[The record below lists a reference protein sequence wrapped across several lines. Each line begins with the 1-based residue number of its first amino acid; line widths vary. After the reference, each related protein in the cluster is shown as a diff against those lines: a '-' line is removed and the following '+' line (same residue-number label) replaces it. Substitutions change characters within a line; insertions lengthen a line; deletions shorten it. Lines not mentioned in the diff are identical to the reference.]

1 MSIYQAKVKRV
12 QSQIIV
18 KRPLR
23 IICDIASGAGMSA
36 RDIDWGFTTDV
47 VVVGGGG
54 AGLVSAI
61 SARDRGARVLIFE
74 KMQNV
79 GGITILAGGGIKAAK
94 SADAAAQYLTK
105 TQGGRVRDALIKT
118 FAQGLSELPAY
129 LSELAAINGAVVSV
143 SDKHHEGIYAF
154 PGADS
159 LTTLSVTELPGF
171 SGYEWTYTGKNLNG
185 QRFFK
190 ILLDNVA
197 HRNIPVRTNA
207 PVRSLISEDGEV
219 VGVWAD
225 LEGKRTAIRALKA
238 VILACGGFEFNE
250 KLKREYFEAMPVYAM
265 GNPGNTGDGILMAQK
280 VGAALWH
287 MWHFHGSYGFK
298 FDDYDAAFRIAPS
311 GARNPD
317 RPIAWIL
324 VDKSGKRFMNE
335 LHPAC
340 QDTAARPLG
349 QYNPDIIDFPRIP
362 AFMIFDEDGRKL
374 GRIANPLTA
383 QPEHRYLW
391 SEDNSAEVARGWIKR
406 YDSIEH
412 LAQSH
417 GFEPQVITATI
428 ERWNDIVTSR
438 SDGDHH
444 RPAGTQFPI
453 KSAPFYVV
461 PVWPLLTNTQGGP
474 EHDERQRVLDAFGEP
489 IPRLY
494 AAGELGSFFA
504 HLYLLGGNLSEVVIS
519 GRIAGENAASLRNWH
534 GVQPSDGTASLL
546 AAE

>member
-1 MSIYQAKVKRV
+1 
-12 QSQIIV
+12 
-18 KRPLR
+18 
-23 IICDIASGAGMSA
+23 MSA
-36 RDIDWGFTTDV
+36 RNIDWSLTTDV
-47 VVVGGGG
+47 IVIGGGG

-61 SARDRGARVLIFE
+61 NAHDYGARVLILE
-74 KMQNV
+74 KMKNV

-94 SADAAAQYLTK
+94 SADAAAQYLTR
-105 TQGGRVRDALIKT
+105 TQGGRVGDSLIKA
-118 FAQGLSELPAY
+118 FAQGLFELPAY
-129 LSELAAINGAVVSV
+129 MRELAAINGAVVTV
-143 SDKHHEGIYAF
+143 SDKHHEGIYPF

-171 SGYEWTYTGKNLNG
+171 SGYDWTYTGKNLNG

-197 HRNIPVRTNA
+197 YRNIPVRTNS
-207 PVRSLISEDGEV
+207 PVRSLITEDGEV

-250 KLKREYFEAMPVYAM
+250 KLKREYFEATPVYAM
-265 GNPGNTGDGILMAQK
+265 GNPGNTGDGLLMAQK

-298 FDDYDAAFRIAPS
+298 FDDYDTAFRIAPS

-324 VDKSGKRFMNE
+324 VDKSGERFMNE

-349 QYNPDIIDFPRIP
+349 QYDPDIVDFPRIP

-383 QPEHRYLW
+383 HADHRYLW
-391 SEDNSAEVARGWIKR
+391 SEDNTAEVARGWIKR
-406 YDSIEH
+406 YESIER
-412 LAQSH
+412 LAH
-417 GFEPQVITATI
+417 GQGFPPDVVATTI
-428 ERWNDIVTSR
+428 ARWNGIVASGH
-438 SDGDHH
+438 DGDHR
-444 RPAGTQFPI
+444 RPAGTLLPI
-453 KSAPFYVV
+453 KTPPYYVV

-494 AAGELGSFFA
+494 AVGELGSFFA

-519 GRIAGENAASLRNWH
+519 GRIAGKDAASLTKWTSANRSLLNCVTP
-534 GVQPSDGTASLL
+534 GPSRPPNKPGTHRASLSV
-546 AAE
+546 AEMTSWL